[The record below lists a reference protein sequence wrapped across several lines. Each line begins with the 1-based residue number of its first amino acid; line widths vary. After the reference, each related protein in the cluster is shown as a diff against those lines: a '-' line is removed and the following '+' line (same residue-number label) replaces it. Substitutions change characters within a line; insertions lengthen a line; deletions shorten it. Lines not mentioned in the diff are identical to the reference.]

1 MTIVEW
7 ILLIE
12 VVIFAVLGIMLVLML
27 FNRNRTGRI
36 RQSRGSALSGTNCP
50 AQNSCDLYRMSYPRI
65 DNHPTVYNAAR
76 YAQDP
81 QYFENQWNYYGSA
94 AAGPGSYQEARYRGA
109 PGNAAAYYGQGYG
122 NQTIPSPAIGQE
134 QGQILYRKGL
144 SPADISAMEGRTL
157 RHIDG
162 EREGNYGNGTTIPYE
177 AQETLLQKVDSGSG
191 NSVYRTA
198 GSSDAVNGARADSDK
213 KTRWKIDFVEMS
225 SGREVTRD
233 FQNTLVVGRQMPAP
247 LESGRLYLSMDA
259 TVSRSQFCLFI
270 EDERLMIENLSRVNV
285 TKKNGN
291 PVWQP
296 VSLEEGDILEMG
308 RMRYMVKE
316 IRRIA

>member
-94 AAGPGSYQEARYRGA
+94 AAGPGSYQEAR
-109 PGNAAAYYGQGYG
+109 
-122 NQTIPSPAIGQE
+122 
-134 QGQILYRKGL
+134 L
-144 SPADISAMEGRTL
+144 GRSRDRFYIEKDCRRRIFL
-157 RHIDG
+157 PW
-162 EREGNYGNGTTIPYE
+162 REGH
-177 AQETLLQKVDSGSG
+177 SG
-191 NSVYRTA
+191 
-198 GSSDAVNGARADSDK
+198 
-213 KTRWKIDFVEMS
+213 I
-225 SGREVTRD
+225 
-233 FQNTLVVGRQMPAP
+233 
-247 LESGRLYLSMDA
+247 
-259 TVSRSQFCLFI
+259 
-270 EDERLMIENLSRVNV
+270 
-285 TKKNGN
+285 
-291 PVWQP
+291 
-296 VSLEEGDILEMG
+296 
-308 RMRYMVKE
+308 
-316 IRRIA
+316 

>member
-1 MTIVEW
+1 
-7 ILLIE
+7 
-12 VVIFAVLGIMLVLML
+12 
-27 FNRNRTGRI
+27 
-36 RQSRGSALSGTNCP
+36 
-50 AQNSCDLYRMSYPRI
+50 
-65 DNHPTVYNAAR
+65 
-76 YAQDP
+76 
-81 QYFENQWNYYGSA
+81 
-94 AAGPGSYQEARYRGA
+94 
-109 PGNAAAYYGQGYG
+109 
-122 NQTIPSPAIGQE
+122 
-134 QGQILYRKGL
+134 
-144 SPADISAMEGRTL
+144 
-157 RHIDG
+157 
-162 EREGNYGNGTTIPYE
+162 
-177 AQETLLQKVDSGSG
+177 
-191 NSVYRTA
+191 
-198 GSSDAVNGARADSDK
+198 
-213 KTRWKIDFVEMS
+213 MS

-270 EDERLMIENLSRVNV
+270 EDERVMIENLSRVNV

>member
-27 FNRNRTGRI
+27 FNRNKAERI
-36 RQSRGSALSGTNCP
+36 RQSRGSALGGTNCP
-50 AQNSCDLYRMSYPRI
+50 AQNSCDLYKMSYPRI
-65 DNHPTVYNAAR
+65 VNQPTAYNAAH

-81 QYFENQWNYYGSA
+81 EYFQNQWNYYDNA
-94 AAGPGSYQEARYRGA
+94 AAESGIYQAAEYRSA

-122 NQTIPSPAIGQE
+122 NQTIPSPVFGQE
-134 QGQILYRKGL
+134 RGRNLYRKGL
-144 SPADISAMEGRTL
+144 TPADISAMEGRTL
-157 RHIDG
+157 RHIDS
-162 EREGNYGNGTTIPYE
+162 ERTGNYGSGTTIPYE
-177 AQETLLQKVDSGSG
+177 AQETLLQKVDPGRG
-191 NSVYRTA
+191 NGAYRTA
-198 GSSDAVNGARADSDK
+198 GPSDVAEEAHAGSDK
-213 KTRWKIDFVEMS
+213 NARWKIDFVEMS

-270 EDERLMIENLSRVNV
+270 ENERVMIENLSRVNI

-316 IRRIA
+316 IRRTA